1 MTSNWTPEFK
11 PTFNASGELSLALDF
26 GIPVELLLGVKLLSS
41 KKLGAGFIIEARP
54 AIEAKASIEGSY
66 SKTAGTPAVKTI
78 GDDECPFIK
87 TGLDFKFESGVAF
100 KLSDQLKFPLAKFH
114 KPYAKTIHKGC
125 ISKNATGLSFKGEF
139 LPKKEPEKK
148 GTRDIQARQMSNNT
162 ISSND
167 TLWYLD
173 ATQLTNT
180 TLEASASDPVE
191 AFTLPAIASIAYNDT
206 EGIEY
211 VSLYDASSEFLLTT
225 CGDGNLYMQLNE
237 NLTSLA
243 AQGCGTLFAYDSET
257 ELIYADGSAQLFYFN
272 PQEMKATGV
281 SRLRHSAIENM
292 PTNAE
297 YVFFEPNA
305 IEGDDDDLP
314 DDPIYLA
321 KTVDEVYYATAVCLF
336 ADPTLPAKVFL
347 VEDVEKG
354 VEMLKSPDIKYSI
367 AGGDVTE
374 CFYLPLLQGNDTPDS
389 AWNGLADNLGWEE
402 DWVGAW
408 DSIDELLDDESE
420 WTDEEIDALIDSL

>member
-11 PTFNASGELSLALDF
+11 PKFEASGELSLALDF
-26 GIPVELLLGVKLLSS
+26 GIPVELLLGVKLLS
-41 KKLGAGFIIEARP
+41 KKSLGAGFVIEARP

-66 SKTAGTPAVKTI
+66 SKTGGTPAKKTI

-87 TGLDFKFESGVAF
+87 TGIDLKFESGVAF
-100 KLSDQLKFPLAKFH
+100 KLSDRAKFPLAKFH
-114 KPYAKTIHKGC
+114 KPLTKTIHKGC
-125 ISKNATGLSFKGEF
+125 ISKTAAGLSFKS
-139 LPKKEPEKK
+139 LPIPKE
-148 GTRDIQARQMSNNT
+148 TRDLEARQLDNNT
-162 ISSND
+162 VSSND

-180 TLEASASDPVE
+180 TLEASASDPVG
-191 AFTLPAIASIAYNDT
+191 AFTLPAIASTAYNDT

-211 VSLYDASSEFLLTT
+211 VTLFDASSEFLLTT

-243 AQGCGTLFAYDSET
+243 AAGCGTLFAYDSET
-257 ELIYADGSAQLFYFN
+257 ELIYADGAAQLFYFN

-281 SRLRHSAIENM
+281 SRLRHSAMENM
-292 PTNAE
+292 PANAE
-297 YVFFEPNA
+297 YVFFEPNT
-305 IEGDDDDLP
+305 IEGDGATDDELP

-321 KTVDEVYYATAVCLF
+321 KTVDDVYYATAVCLF
-336 ADPTLPAKVFL
+336 TDPTLPAKVFL
-347 VEDVEKG
+347 IEDVEKG

-367 AGGDVTE
+367 AGGEVTE

-389 AWNGLADNLGWEE
+389 AWNGIADNLDWEE

-408 DSIDELLDDESE
+408 DSIDELLDDESD